1 MALFTFTYYYIYIFI
16 SVYNKYIGNV
26 FTMFGV
32 RFKLGANTAIS
43 SRGDSS
49 KFTLVKNVSANNIMY
64 LPFRIKYVTIKS
76 HCPYF
81 FLEKGNVLKFHT
93 DFNSNKCLQ
102 WKDTS
107 THKVLLRKIKKAKK
121 EYIFNGC
128 LLV

>member
-1 MALFTFTYYYIYIFI
+1 
-16 SVYNKYIGNV
+16 
-26 FTMFGV
+26 
-32 RFKLGANTAIS
+32 
-43 SRGDSS
+43 
-49 KFTLVKNVSANNIMY
+49 MY

-81 FLEKGNVLKFHT
+81 FLEKGNLLKFLT

-128 LLV
+128 LLVWIKLKLEVYTVLQLGINCKAGLTCKFWEFKFGCQGHSCFHIYLRYIYTYIWSCKNGINVI